1 MVPLCLIWLKNMK
14 KMLLQVTS
22 GFFCN
27 LSELYDSIYVISDDS
42 KSVTH
47 EAEIVSACD
56 LHCYVVTVTVHQIF
70 SSSIN
75 YATFN

>member
-56 LHCYVVTVTVHQIF
+56 LHCYVVYCYSTPDIF
-70 SSSIN
+70 FFDKLR
-75 YATFN
+75 YF

>member
-1 MVPLCLIWLKNMK
+1 VPYLVEKYEKNAVASDKWL
-14 KMLLQVTS
+14 
-22 GFFCN
+22 FCN